1 MTELPNKRA
10 ERRRNS
16 DRFFELS
23 NELFCILDQDWQ
35 IVQANPAF
43 MNHLGLRPEP
53 EQPSTFTDIIAPDD
67 ITLAEDLVQ
76 RVMATTPAVCHQTMR
91 CQTLEQ
97 ERLYVEWSLQLADDG
112 LIYAAGHDVT
122 AARDAQRRSDEL
134 SQALE
139 VSNRELQEF
148 VFVSSH
154 DLQEPL
160 RKVRAFGD
168 RLLHHCQDQ
177 LDDRGQDYLSR
188 MDAAAARMQMLIDDL
203 LAYSR
208 VTTQTSPISV
218 VDLNDLMAQVSSNLE
233 LSIQEKHAQ
242 ITIEHLPL
250 VRGDASQ
257 LGQVFQ
263 NLMSNALKFINV
275 DTAPVITIRSE
286 ATATPGMVCIVVADH
301 GIGIEPQY
309 TERIFAPFQRLHGR
323 QTYAGSGIGLAI
335 VRKIVQ
341 RHGGS
346 VHAEANPGGG
356 CRMVVLLP
364 VAEEANPFP
373 D

>member
-1 MTELPNKRA
+1 MTDLSNNRA

-23 NELFCILDQDWQ
+23 NELFCILDQDTQ

-43 MNHLGLRPEP
+43 LTHLGLRPETGHP
-53 EQPSTFTDIIAPDD
+53 LTFTDIIAPED
-67 ITLAEDLVQ
+67 ITLARDLLQ
-76 RVMATTPAVCHQTMR
+76 RVATTPEVCHQTMR
-91 CQTLEQ
+91 CQTTEQ
-97 ERLYVEWSLQLADDG
+97 KRLYIEWSLQLADDG

-122 AARDAQRRSDEL
+122 VARDAQRRSDEL

-208 VTTQTSPISV
+208 VTTQSSPVNV
-218 VDLNDLMAQVSSNLE
+218 VDLNDLMAQVCSNLE
-233 LSIQEKHAQ
+233 LTIQEQNAQ
-242 ITIEHLPL
+242 ITIEQLPP

-263 NLMSNALKFINV
+263 NLVSNALKFV
-275 DTAPVITIRSE
+275 DSDTAPVIIVRSE
-286 ATATPGMVCIVVADH
+286 PSASPDMICIVVADQ

-323 QTYAGSGIGLAI
+323 QAYAGSGIGLAI

-346 VHAEANPGGG
+346 VEAEANPGGG
-356 CRMVVLLP
+356 TRMVVLLP
-364 VAEEANPFP
+364 AAEG
-373 D
+373 